1 MEFGSCIAG
10 VDIWGRV
17 GACSSIGESGG
28 GGILVPF
35 VRDSKVPR
43 TGSSKRVEEVV
54 VVVFDDG
61 GMADLGCNGAL
72 TLRLRRCTKSLNP
85 LREDVTRKVSFR
97 PVRVG
102 VRRVSFMTALELA
115 YQLIEWLPQL
125 E

>member
-1 MEFGSCIAG
+1 MEFASCIAG
-10 VDIWGRV
+10 VDFWGRV

-43 TGSSKRVEEVV
+43 TGSSKRV

-97 PVRVG
+97 PVRAG

-115 YQLIEWLPQL
+115 YQWIDCLPQL